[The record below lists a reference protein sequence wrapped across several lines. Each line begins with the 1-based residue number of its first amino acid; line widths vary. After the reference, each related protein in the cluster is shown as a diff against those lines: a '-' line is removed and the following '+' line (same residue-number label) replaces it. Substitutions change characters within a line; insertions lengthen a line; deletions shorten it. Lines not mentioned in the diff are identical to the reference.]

1 MLAFELGEI
10 MSVQEYSELIDW
22 MVKNNYEQEYVKLPD
37 DRLIKWYDDR
47 MIHMFMFPDAAGEPQ
62 PEPKIHGPKFEEKKD
77 EPGHPPAA

>member
-22 MVKNNYEQEYVKLPD
+22 MTKNNYEQEYVKLPD

-47 MIHMFMFPDAAGEPQ
+47 MVHMFMFPDGHADQ